1 MDGVVHFFQSIPYD
15 QLVIQTMNGIV
26 TGMILALVAS
36 GLTLIFGI
44 MDVVN
49 FAHGELFM
57 LGAYIGVIVV
67 TATGSFWLALI
78 LAALVVAILGAA
90 MQIVTLR
97 PLIGRDP
104 LTTILATF
112 GISLILQNYVLW
124 QFGPVS
130 RKISEPITAHFNLFY
145 LEYPWYRLL
154 IAALSAL
161 IIGAFWLFL
170 KYGKYGIW
178 IRATTQDRVMAQAM
192 GIPVPWVYTG
202 VFAIGAGLA
211 AASGVL
217 FAPMAGVSHTMGLDW
232 VLKAFIVV
240 VVGGMGNLGG
250 SIAAA
255 IFISLLESLCL
266 GLGEPL
272 AGGDRLIRRADPHAS
287 VPSHRSVCA
296 DTEMTTAPLD
306 KMRPLSKAG
315 LSHTAIYWIG
325 FCVVMALLIV
335 APLVLPEFWRR
346 FLTEVLIWGLLAMSS
361 DLLIGYTGM
370 ISFGHSAFFGL
381 GMYGAAAALLLV
393 SPPNLWLA
401 ILFGLIG
408 AAIVALFVA
417 YFSTRLRDIYFAIT
431 TLIFSQIF
439 YVIIFTWTAVTG
451 GENGLIFT
459 RPHFSIPFIV
469 DVRFTSSIMHW
480 FVLAVVTASYLILRR
495 VTQSPFGMVLQSIR
509 ENEARTRAIGYPV
522 ERYKIVSVMLSGLF
536 AGLAGVLYAIQNEFA
551 APDFVYFI
559 TSGDTVIFNVMG
571 GIGTLVGPIV
581 GAGLFQ
587 LLRELMSRI
596 FGDQFPYLVPLGFI
610 FIAMIIF
617 LPQGLLGFA
626 RRWLNR

>member
-78 LAALVVAILGAA
+78 VAALVVAILGAA

-170 KYGKYGIW
+170 KYGKYEIW

-255 IFISLLESLCL
+255 IFISLLESY
-266 GLGEPL
+266 
-272 AGGDRLIRRADPHAS
+272 AS
-287 VPSHRSVCA
+287 VWVNPSQAV
-296 DTEMTTAPLD
+296 
-306 KMRPLSKAG
+306 
-315 LSHTAIYWIG
+315 
-325 FCVVMALLIV
+325 IV
-335 APLVLPEFWRR
+335 SFV
-346 FLTEVLIWGLLAMSS
+346 VLILTLLFRP
-361 DLLIGYTGM
+361 TG
-370 ISFGHSAFFGL
+370 
-381 GMYGAAAALLLV
+381 
-393 SPPNLWLA
+393 
-401 ILFGLIG
+401 
-408 AAIVALFVA
+408 LFVP
-417 YFSTRLRDIYFAIT
+417 T
-431 TLIFSQIF
+431 
-439 YVIIFTWTAVTG
+439 
-451 GENGLIFT
+451 
-459 RPHFSIPFIV
+459 P
-469 DVRFTSSIMHW
+469 
-480 FVLAVVTASYLILRR
+480 
-495 VTQSPFGMVLQSIR
+495 
-509 ENEARTRAIGYPV
+509 
-522 ERYKIVSVMLSGLF
+522 K
-536 AGLAGVLYAIQNEFA
+536 
-551 APDFVYFI
+551 
-559 TSGDTVIFNVMG
+559 
-571 GIGTLVGPIV
+571 
-581 GAGLFQ
+581 
-587 LLRELMSRI
+587 
-596 FGDQFPYLVPLGFI
+596 
-610 FIAMIIF
+610 
-617 LPQGLLGFA
+617 
-626 RRWLNR
+626 